1 MSYSTASVEFD
12 QPTVREFAP
21 ALRTTYASP
30 RVHLHLATLLTYGL
44 MAGRSPQ
51 QIVADLVDVWPALEV
66 GRIEFNRLHR
76 DAREILQK
84 RGLYSAEQDDR
95 IYEITF
101 RLDDMGYRYPS
112 RVRIPSEAEM
122 QAAFP

>member
-1 MSYSTASVEFD
+1 MTYITASVEFD
-12 QPTVREFAP
+12 QPIEAADGRAP
-21 ALRTTYASP
+21 YASLRT
-30 RVHLHLATLLTYGL
+30 HLHLATLLTYGL
-44 MAGRSPQ
+44 LAGRSGGE
-51 QIVADLVDVWPALEV
+51 IVADLVGVWPALEV

-84 RGLYSAEQDDR
+84 RGLYSNEQDDR
-95 IYEITF
+95 IYEVTF

-112 RVRIPSEAEM
+112 RVRIPSEEEM